1 MSSTDC
7 VQEQIN
13 DNRSEEKPSLTFAA
27 NADFMSIFEPRVD
40 KCGGCNERVVKTV
53 AVKTYSLFF

>member
-13 DNRSEEKPSLTFAA
+13 ENNRSEEKPSINFDLRRVLQKVR
-27 NADFMSIFEPRVD
+27 SINSFKQAWPTLACENFWD
-40 KCGGCNERVVKTV
+40 C
-53 AVKTYSLFF
+53 